1 VTLRPY
7 DAAFVS
13 GVRRALGQ
21 PGELSVRVLF
31 YVFILIVFAALWG
44 SATGA
49 RGGEIA
55 GYDYAAL
62 MWYVVGAEAAVVAIN
77 PRLIETI
84 GTSIGDGTIATE
96 MLRPASVVGFR
107 MAAELGE
114 AFVRLVSAVVVG
126 AAFAAFVVGAPRDV
140 GSAVLAAPAALL
152 AVMCSLAAQH
162 TFAAAAFW
170 LDDAKSSWFLYQKL
184 IFLLGGMLLPLE
196 LLPSWL
202 EQAARSLP
210 FWAMAY
216 VPARLLSGHAEPVLL
231 LVQAAWL
238 LALTAAA
245 TYAFR
250 VGERRLQVVGG

>member
-1 VTLRPY
+1 VTVRPY
-7 DAAFVS
+7 DAAFVM
-13 GVRRALGQ
+13 GVRRALAA

-31 YVFILIVFAALWG
+31 YFCILVVFAALWG
-44 SATGA
+44 SATAA

-55 GYDYAAL
+55 GYDYTAL
-62 MWYVVGAEAAVVAIN
+62 MWYVVGAEAAVVAMN

-84 GTSIGDGTIATE
+84 GSAIGDGTIATE

-114 AFVRLVSAVVVG
+114 AVVRLLCVTIVGAVFAVIVVG
-126 AAFAAFVVGAPRDV
+126 PPPGLGA
-140 GSAVLAAPAALL
+140 AVLAAPAAVL

-162 TFAAAAFW
+162 AFAAAAFW

-202 EQAARSLP
+202 EQAARGLP
-210 FWAMAY
+210 FLAMAY
-216 VPARLLSGHAEPVLL
+216 VPARLLSGHAEAEL
-231 LVQAAWL
+231 LVVQGAWL
-238 LALTAAA
+238 VALAAAA